1 MAYARAGGEREAGD
15 GDGVGGR
22 AGLVNAGALPG
33 QARARLARRLRLLRA
48 ERGWSQEAL
57 AEAAGLHRTYV
68 SGIERGERNVGIDN
82 VERLAGALGVEI
94 GELFG

>member
-1 MAYARAGGEREAGD
+1 MADARAGGEREAGD

-22 AGLVNAGALPG
+22 AGLVSAGALPG

-48 ERGWSQEAL
+48 ERGWSQEEL

-68 SGIERGERNVGIDN
+68 SGIERAERNVGIDN
-82 VERLAGALGVEI
+82 VERLAGAFGVEI